1 MISVTSTWSLVFRAN
16 SEDMWGLS
24 RVKGLWQAETPH
36 SPGVLGVRVRV
47 RIRVGVRM
55 RVRVSLL
62 LSDPLLQN
70 LGRSLHI
77 RFHD

>member
-1 MISVTSTWSLVFRAN
+1 MTSVTSTWSLLCRAN

-36 SPGVLGVRVRV
+36 SPGVPGVRVSVRV
-47 RIRVGVRM
+47 RVGVRM

-62 LSDPLLQN
+62 LSGPLLQN
-70 LGRSLHI
+70 LARSPYI
-77 RFHD
+77 RFYD